1 MQLRHWKTQWI
12 PLQIY
17 VLIVGLKVKELLTV
31 FLRIDTRLHQEST
44 EKEWNTIINANRI
57 MSVRMTIE
65 DNQDTVNALMKKLK
79 NPPDEYKDA
88 YDAVSDLYDAYISL
102 TNCTTDPSG
111 SLQTYSSTFNDADTN
126 TLNAYKTMEL
136 YLDD

>member
-1 MQLRHWKTQWI
+1 MQLRNWKTQWI

-111 SLQTYSSTFNDADTN
+111 RVQDRHSAF
-126 TLNAYKTMEL
+126 
-136 YLDD
+136 

>member
-44 EKEWNTIINANRI
+44 EKGCIHIIETA
-57 MSVRMTIE
+57 
-65 DNQDTVNALMKKLK
+65 AWG
-79 NPPDEYKDA
+79 Y
-88 YDAVSDLYDAYISL
+88 
-102 TNCTTDPSG
+102 
-111 SLQTYSSTFNDADTN
+111 AD
-126 TLNAYKTMEL
+126 
-136 YLDD
+136 D

>member
-1 MQLRHWKTQWI
+1 M
-12 PLQIY
+12 
-17 VLIVGLKVKELLTV
+17 GLKVKELLTV

-102 TNCTTDPSG
+102 TNCATDPLG
-111 SLQTYSSTFNDADTN
+111 SLQTYSSTFNDADMN

>member
-1 MQLRHWKTQWI
+1 MQLLRWKTQWI

-57 MSVRMTIE
+57 MSVSLCKW
-65 DNQDTVNALMKKLK
+65 NDTVPIWNR
-79 NPPDEYKDA
+79 DFRG
-88 YDAVSDLYDAYISL
+88 I
-102 TNCTTDPSG
+102 
-111 SLQTYSSTFNDADTN
+111 
-126 TLNAYKTMEL
+126 
-136 YLDD
+136 

>member
-17 VLIVGLKVKELLTV
+17 ALIVGLKVKELLTV

-102 TNCTTDPSG
+102 TNCATDPSG

-126 TLNAYKTMEL
+126 TLNAYKAMEL

>member
-44 EKEWNTIINANRI
+44 EKGWNTIIETA
-57 MSVRMTIE
+57 
-65 DNQDTVNALMKKLK
+65 A
-79 NPPDEYKDA
+79 
-88 YDAVSDLYDAYISL
+88 
-102 TNCTTDPSG
+102 
-111 SLQTYSSTFNDADTN
+111 
-126 TLNAYKTMEL
+126 
-136 YLDD
+136 

>member
-1 MQLRHWKTQWI
+1 MQLLRWKTQWI

-65 DNQDTVNALMKKLK
+65 DNQDTVNALLKKLK

-102 TNCTTDPSG
+102 TNCATDPSG